1 MRAEI
6 AGTHGEYNARTG
18 FGTRLF
24 DLLGV
29 DADGFEAIVRAHDT
43 DEGVL
48 EGLLA
53 HKHPSVEAVAAFNH
67 QVESWPEGNPEAQE
81 RHRTMLEKAGLGHRT
96 DIVTMADRLDLDDG
110 RDVPHGGHL
119 GKGLAKH

>member
-1 MRAEI
+1 MNGFRGKLL
-6 AGTHGEYNARTG
+6 AGPALSQDQDGRIGAGE
-18 FGTRLF
+18 
-24 DLLGV
+24 
-29 DADGFEAIVRAHDT
+29 
-43 DEGVL
+43 L